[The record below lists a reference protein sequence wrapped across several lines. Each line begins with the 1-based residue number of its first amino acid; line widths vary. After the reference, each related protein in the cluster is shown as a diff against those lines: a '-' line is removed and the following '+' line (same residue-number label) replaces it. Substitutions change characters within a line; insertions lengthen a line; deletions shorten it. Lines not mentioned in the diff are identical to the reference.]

1 MGCVPCGIAQLEKK
15 KMQKM
20 GMEEI
25 KGDGR

>member
-1 MGCVPCGIAQLEKK
+1 MGCVSCEIAQLEKK

-25 KGDGR
+25 KSDGR